1 MTLCFVA
8 MLAVHVAGG
17 TIALLAGPVAMLA
30 PKGRTLHR
38 NAGRAYALAMGCTA
52 LSALCLAL
60 ATGDRLLLVIAVFS
74 FFLVFN
80 GWRALGQKRLHQRLG
95 ARWFDWL
102 LSALTLLF
110 STALLWSGLRQGDV
124 VALFFGA
131 GGSVL
136 AAREMRLLSGR
147 IPSGGWLLRHLVD
160 MGGAY
165 IATVTAFAV
174 VTLTFLLRP
183 AAFIVPTLVGT
194 PVIVRVAARMALASR
209 DFPGAAPQKAGAPPR
224 AAIPAGQDS

>member
-1 MTLCFVA
+1 MTLCFMA
-8 MLAVHVAGG
+8 MLAVHVTGG
-17 TIALLAGPVAMLA
+17 TVALLAGPVAMLA

-38 NAGRAYALAMGCTA
+38 SAGLAYALAMGCTA

-60 ATGDRLLLVIAVFS
+60 ATANRLLLVIAVFS

-110 STALLWSGLRQGDV
+110 SAALLLAGLREGDV

-131 GGSVL
+131 GGSAL

-147 IPSGGWLLRHLVD
+147 IAPGGWLLRHLVD

-174 VTLTFLLRP
+174 VTLTFLP
-183 AAFIVPTLVGT
+183 PPVAFIVPTLVGT
-194 PVIVRVAARMALASR
+194 PIIARVAARVALASR
-209 DFPGAAPQKAGAPPR
+209 GVPDRALREAGAPP
-224 AAIPAGQDS
+224 